1 MGDFNID
8 LTDNE
13 NDPENILT
21 LMQCIGL
28 HQLISSPTRV
38 TINSASLIDHLYT
51 NMDMFNIQAGTI
63 EADVSDHFPIFAVFE
78 SPFYL
83 KNNVSKV
90 RKATR
95 SYKHYN
101 VDSYCSDLANAKWD
115 YVYKCKD
122 VNDAYSTFYGIFEK
136 VFDKHAPFR
145 SNNTTQSKCYP
156 KNPWVTKAILKSIK
170 RKYKLY
176 IKYRSSNFDKKCER
190 EYKKYRN
197 VLTTVL
203 KNAKRMYYSSMF
215 YDNKQDSGKT
225 WKTINEL
232 MNSGKGHSTHVEIE
246 KLVIHNSTEEKIVC
260 SAKDIAEELNNYFVT
275 VGPNLAKEIPET
287 STTIKEFLG
296 EGNDKSFF
304 WRPVTEK
311 EVLDYLCTL
320 DIKKSHGYDNLSARL
335 LRDAACFVCKP
346 LTYVFNLSLETGIY
360 PQALKIAKVTPIY
373 KKGPKS
379 DPGNYRPISV
389 LPIIGKVFEKIVND
403 RLVDFLEFNNIL
415 YKHQYGFRKKYST
428 KLSLIDLVNTLMT
441 SLDEGKITLGIFID
455 FKKAFDT
462 INHNILLQKMS
473 HYGVRGITLQ
483 WFANYLS
490 NRSQLLSYKETISTP
505 KKLTCGVPQGSV
517 LGPTLFL
524 IFINDLPCS
533 TSFFKFRLFADDSNI
548 FHTFDAGQREIDV
561 EEVNGHL
568 NKVQTWCNVNKITI
582 NLKKTNYMVIR
593 GKRQTITVSGA
604 IRLADTDISEVNV
617 APFIGIQIDSH
628 LTWDLT
634 FKW

>member
-1 MGDFNID
+1 MAGMPLPDQNESNLNLSSYTLTPNNFDNVLQSHIERSFSVTHTNIRSLNRNIDDLKTLYECSISSKFDIIGLSEVWNVSNTALLGLGGYKLEVNCRQGNVRGGGVGAYILSSLRYKRLVLSEIAHAESLWLELSFDRKKVIVGVIYRKPNTNIKEFQETLLTVLHSLKLDKHHCLLMGDFNID
-8 LTDNE
+8 LTDTE

-246 KLVIHNSTEEKIVC
+246 KLVIHNSTEEKTVC

-304 WRPVTEK
+304 WRPVIEK

-379 DPGNYRPISV
+379 NPKNYRPISI
-389 LPIIGKVFEKIVND
+389 LPIIGKGFEKNC
-403 RLVDFLEFNNIL
+403 E
-415 YKHQYGFRKKYST
+415 
-428 KLSLIDLVNTLMT
+428 
-441 SLDEGKITLGIFID
+441 
-455 FKKAFDT
+455 
-462 INHNILLQKMS
+462 
-473 HYGVRGITLQ
+473 
-483 WFANYLS
+483 
-490 NRSQLLSYKETISTP
+490 
-505 KKLTCGVPQGSV
+505 
-517 LGPTLFL
+517 
-524 IFINDLPCS
+524 
-533 TSFFKFRLFADDSNI
+533 
-548 FHTFDAGQREIDV
+548 
-561 EEVNGHL
+561 
-568 NKVQTWCNVNKITI
+568 
-582 NLKKTNYMVIR
+582 
-593 GKRQTITVSGA
+593 
-604 IRLADTDISEVNV
+604 
-617 APFIGIQIDSH
+617 
-628 LTWDLT
+628 
-634 FKW
+634 